1 MDIGYGLL
9 VSLNGLVHN
18 HCLNE
23 LLAVCLDV
31 VVAHTSTIPIISLQ
45 KAILGKFCQKIKI
58 RLFKETSHHS
68 KC

>member
-18 HCLNE
+18 HCLND

-45 KAILGKFCQKIKI
+45 KAILGKFCQKIKT
-58 RLFKETSHHS
+58 RFKETSHHS